1 MISRHSRK
9 IAISF
14 VIVLGLSLAM
24 ILFDLSRMNIMQSKL
39 DVITKEHNI
48 KSNLMMTMRHG
59 IYERQVSLRN
69 IMLMKDPFD
78 RDTGKTTFNSYA
90 LNIVTARDL
99 FSSLPLTEQE
109 EEVLKKINAAMVQ
122 AYDAQV
128 SLIDSSIYDDSK
140 KNHKGRFIKSI

>member
-1 MISRHSRK
+1 MMISRHSRK

-69 IMLMKDPFD
+69 IMLMKDP
-78 RDTGKTTFNSYA
+78 
-90 LNIVTARDL
+90 LIVIPAR
-99 FSSLPLTEQE
+99 QH
-109 EEVLKKINAAMVQ
+109 
-122 AYDAQV
+122 
-128 SLIDSSIYDDSK
+128 LIVM
-140 KNHKGRFIKSI
+140 H